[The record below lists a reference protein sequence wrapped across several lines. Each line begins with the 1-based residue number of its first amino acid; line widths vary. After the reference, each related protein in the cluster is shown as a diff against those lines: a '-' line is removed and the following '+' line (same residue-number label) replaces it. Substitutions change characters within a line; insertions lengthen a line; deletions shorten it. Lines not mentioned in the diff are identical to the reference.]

1 MRYTLQISTLSRYI
15 FKNHSP
21 RSFRTLLPTA
31 IVSTSNEL
39 VQESAN
45 NNIRVIRPRTTSLV
59 TWSMK
64 RLQSNG
70 EDDNL
75 HQALPSTPGLPRHPY
90 GNPMADFRLTP
101 SRRPASLTYSST
113 QNTLVIL
120 VYGFSSSR
128 PIPNN
133 ICFPANLTTR

>member
-21 RSFRTLLPTA
+21 CSFRTLLPTA

-39 VQESAN
+39 VQERAN
-45 NNIRVIRPRTTSLV
+45 NNIRVICPRTTSLV

-90 GNPMADFRLTP
+90 GNPMADFRLLHADQLPLRIHPLKTP
-101 SRRPASLTYSST
+101 LSFSFMVFLLLVLSRTISASPQL
-113 QNTLVIL
+113 
-120 VYGFSSSR
+120 
-128 PIPNN
+128 
-133 ICFPANLTTR
+133 